1 MIKNYFK
8 IAFRNFRKH
17 KLFTLINIIGLTIG
31 ISAALVIYLIVHF
44 DFTFDRNH
52 PDGDRIYRVTSNYG
66 YNGESGYNDGVT
78 AALPLAVKGEISG
91 LEEAAPFRTMYQP
104 NVMVPH
110 GTKAPAKFR
119 NQEDVILAD
128 GRFFNIFTYQWLA
141 GSAKAALKAPFQVV
155 LTAKQAKL
163 YFPNLNY
170 NQMLGKQ
177 LIYGDSI
184 KTTVSGIVANLKG
197 NTDITF
203 HDFISFSTIYRVQAI
218 KDDVNEK
225 QWGSTSSSS
234 QFYIK
239 LTKNITPENVERQMN
254 ELIKRRTP
262 DQKQDNA
269 NFHKFILEPLSDL
282 HFNGNFNVYSNG
294 RVANKTTLYS
304 LLLIAL
310 FLLLLGCINFIN
322 LTTAQASHRAKE
334 IGIRK
339 TMGSSRKQLIV
350 QLLSETFVITLLSVI
365 MAICLSPLI
374 LKLFA
379 GFIPKG
385 VEANLLQLPVIIFLV
400 LLTITVSFLSGFY
413 PAIVLSG
420 FQPAAVLKNQVNTS
434 GSKSRNAWLRKSL
447 TVTQFVI
454 AQFFIMATVL
464 VSKQIYYITHKDLGF
479 KKDAI
484 ITIETPFKSMNTN
497 NRQVLMNKLSAMPQ
511 IGLISYG
518 DEPPSSENTN
528 SYGSSYKDGKKEI
541 KSDLQV
547 KYGDPNYPKVY
558 QFKLLSGRNLRMG
571 DSSKAIVVNASYAKL
586 IGFKDP
592 SDAEGTYIEFNGAN
606 TEIVGV
612 IADFFQESLHNS
624 VKPLGIIWPD
634 KYHNRFI
641 HLALKPETADGN
653 EWKKAIGG
661 MQKAWKDVYPEDD
674 FEYHFVDEKI
684 AKFYESEQHTSQL
697 LSWAT
702 GLSIFISCL
711 GLLGLAMYTTNL
723 RTKEIGVRKVLGAT
737 VTQIVTLLST
747 ELMWLVLLAFVLV
760 TPVAWMV
767 MHKWMQNFTYRTTIS
782 WWVFAL
788 SGAGMLLTALIT
800 LSFQTIKAAIAN
812 PARSLK
818 SE

>member
-8 IAFRNFRKH
+8 IAFRNFWRH

-44 DFTFDRNH
+44 DFTFDKHH
-52 PDGDRIYRVTSNYG
+52 PDGDRIYRVGSYYG
-66 YNGESGYNDGVT
+66 YNGESGYNSGVT

-91 LEEAAPFRTMYQP
+91 LTESAPFRTMYQP
-104 NVMVPH
+104 NVLVPD
-110 GTKAPAKFR
+110 GSKAPAKFR
-119 NQEDVILAD
+119 NQTDVILAD
-128 GRFFNIFTYQWLA
+128 GRIFNIFNYQWLA
-141 GSAKAALKAPFQVV
+141 GSANTALKAPFQVV
-155 LTAKQAKL
+155 LTATQARK
-163 YFPNLNY
+163 YFPTLNY
-170 NQMLGKQ
+170 SQMMGKQ
-177 LIYGDSI
+177 IIYGDSI
-184 KTTVSGIVANLKG
+184 KTSVTGIVADIRG

-218 KDDVNEK
+218 KEDVNEK

-234 QFYIK
+234 QFYVK
-239 LTKNITPENVERQMN
+239 LAKNVTAENVEHQMN
-254 ELIKRRTP
+254 ALIKKHNP
-262 DQKQDNA
+262 EMKQNSVD
-269 NFHKFILEPLSDL
+269 FHKFILEPLSDL
-282 HFNGNFNVYSNG
+282 HFNGNFSVYGNG
-294 RVANKTTLYS
+294 RVASKITLYS

-322 LTTAQASHRAKE
+322 LTTAQASQRAKE

-339 TMGSSRKQLIV
+339 TLGSNRKQLII

-365 MAICLSPLI
+365 MAICLSPVI
-374 LKLFA
+374 LKLFSD
-379 GFIPKG
+379 FIPKG
-385 VEANLLQLPVIIFLV
+385 VEANLLQLPVIVFLV

-413 PAIVLSG
+413 PAIILSG
-420 FQPAAVLKNQVNTS
+420 FQPVAVLKNQVNAP

-447 TVTQFVI
+447 TVTQFII

-464 VSKQIYYITHKDLGF
+464 VSKQIYYVMHKDLGF

-484 ITIETPFKSMNTN
+484 IIIETPFKDMGNK
-497 NRQVLMNKLSAMPQ
+497 RQVLTNKLSAMPQ

-518 DEPPSSENTN
+518 DEPPSSDNTN

-547 KYGDPNYPKVY
+547 KYGDANYPKVY

-571 DSSKAIVVNASYAKL
+571 DSSKAIVINASYAKL

-592 SDAEGTYIEFNGAN
+592 REAEGAQLEFNGAN
-606 TEIVGV
+606 TKVVGV

-634 KYHNRFI
+634 KYHNRII
-641 HLALKPETADGN
+641 HIALKPETAGGN
-653 EWKKAIGG
+653 EWKKAIDG
-661 MQKAWKDVYPEDD
+661 MQKAWKETYPEDD
-674 FEYHFVDEKI
+674 FEYHFFDEKI
-684 AKFYESEQHTSQL
+684 ARFYESEQHTSQL

-711 GLLGLAMYTTNL
+711 GLLGLAIYTTNL

-737 VTQIVTLLST
+737 VTQIVSLLST
-747 ELMWLVLLAFVLV
+747 ELVWLVLLAFILV
-760 TPVAWMV
+760 TPVAWLV

-782 WWVFAL
+782 WWVFVL

-800 LSFQTIKAAIAN
+800 LSFQTIKAAMAN